1 MVTELGRICNSF
13 TEDSLE
19 ALASVHLRDA
29 IQVLK
34 EASEYCHTVDTKRH
48 PGSGWVFT
56 AQQSNN
62 RSRILGSN
70 FTDANMTN
78 TENKS

>member
-1 MVTELGRICNSF
+1 MVTELGRICDSF
-13 TEDSLE
+13 TEDTLE

-48 PGSGWVFT
+48 PGSGWVFA
-56 AQQSNN
+56 AQQPHD
-62 RSRILGSN
+62 RSAILGSN
-70 FTDANMTN
+70 FIFPN
-78 TENKS
+78 